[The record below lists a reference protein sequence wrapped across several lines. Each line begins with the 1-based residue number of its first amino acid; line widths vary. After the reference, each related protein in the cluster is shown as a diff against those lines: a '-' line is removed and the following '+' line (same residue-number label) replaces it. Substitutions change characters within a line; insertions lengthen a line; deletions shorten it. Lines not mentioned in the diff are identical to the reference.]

1 MDRTES
7 KTIDLLI
14 VDDHAMFREGLV
26 RSLEK
31 DPGLRVVGQCARSA
45 EALEILKDKPVD
57 VVLLDMDL
65 RAERGTAFVL
75 EAKRQGFRGPILVV
89 TAGVSGQEAVQLIQ
103 NGVAGIL
110 HKEHSIE
117 ALCRA
122 IRQVASGQA
131 CLENEYLTS
140 MFRMMDRTKA
150 PARPVLSSRDQ
161 TLLRFILEGLTNKA
175 IGDRLEVSEAAV
187 KAFLRQLFDKLGV
200 RTRAQLVKVALEEY
214 KDEL

>member
-1 MDRTES
+1 MHQPDS

-31 DPGLRVVGQCARSA
+31 DEDMKVVGQCASSI
-45 EALEILKDKPVD
+45 EALAILQERHVS

-65 RAERGTAFVL
+65 RVERGMTFLL
-75 EAKRQGFRGPILVV
+75 EAKRTGFAGPILVV
-89 TAGVSGQEAVQLIQ
+89 TAGISGQEAVQLVQ

-110 HKEHSIE
+110 HKEHSTE
-117 ALCRA
+117 ALCSV
-122 IRQVASGQA
+122 IRQVAAGQP
-131 CLENEYLTS
+131 CLETEYLS
-140 MFRMMDRTKA
+140 SLFRAMDRTRA
-150 PARPVLSSRDQ
+150 PQRPSLTSRDQ

-175 IGDRLEVSEAAV
+175 IGQRLDVSEGVV
-187 KAFLRQLFDKLGV
+187 KTALRQLFDKLGV
-200 RTRAQLVKVALEEY
+200 RTRSQLVKVALEEY

>member
-1 MDRTES
+1 MHQPDS

-31 DPGLRVVGQCARSA
+31 DEDMKVVGQCASSI
-45 EALEILKDKPVD
+45 EALAILQERHVS

-65 RAERGTAFVL
+65 RVERGMTFLL
-75 EAKRQGFRGPILVV
+75 EAKRTGFAGPILVV
-89 TAGVSGQEAVQLIQ
+89 TAGISGQEAVQLVQ

-110 HKEHSIE
+110 HKEHSTE
-117 ALCRA
+117 ALCSV
-122 IRQVASGQA
+122 IRQVAAGQPY
-131 CLENEYLTS
+131 LETEYLS
-140 MFRMMDRTKA
+140 SLFRAMDRTRA
-150 PARPVLSSRDQ
+150 PQRPSLTSRDQ

-175 IGDRLEVSEAAV
+175 IGQRLDVSEGVV
-187 KAFLRQLFDKLGV
+187 KTALRQLFDKLGV
-200 RTRAQLVKVALEEY
+200 RTRSQLVKVALEEY

>member
-1 MDRTES
+1 MDQTAN

-31 DPGLRVVGQCARSA
+31 DPTLKVVGQCASCA
-45 EALEILKDKPVD
+45 EALAILKQRHVS

-65 RAERGTAFVL
+65 RVERGMTLVL
-75 EAKRQGFRGPILVV
+75 EAKRQGFQGPILVV

-110 HKEHSIE
+110 HKEHSTD
-117 ALCRA
+117 ALCRV
-122 IRQVASGQA
+122 IRQVAAGQP
-131 CLENEYLTS
+131 CLETEYLS
-140 MFRMMDRTKA
+140 SLFRAMDRTKG
-150 PARPVLSSRDQ
+150 PERPSLTSRDQ

-175 IGDRLEVSEAAV
+175 IGQRLDVSEGVV
-187 KAFLRQLFDKLGV
+187 KAAIRQLFDKLGV
-200 RTRAQLVKVALEEY
+200 RTRSQLVKVALEDY
-214 KDEL
+214 RDEL

>member
-1 MDRTES
+1 MDKTES

-26 RSLEK
+26 RSLER

-45 EALEILKDKPVD
+45 EALEILENKPVD

-75 EAKRQGFRGPILVV
+75 EAKRRGFRGPILVV

-161 TLLRFILEGLTNKA
+161 TLLRFVLEGLTNKA